1 MRAGA
6 AGEAESENYFP
17 MTEKQQRRFFFPRWT
32 EACRVLK
39 WSEASGRLTIDKEK
53 LNAHGRRAFAA
64 AVQRAGREH
73 RAPTMSDLRH
83 GVIIAAIGRDKDTLK
98 LSNSEQNSILDY
110 MRLCANECDI
120 GADQRR
126 SNPAGYEVAALVA
139 KIKKLG
145 IPFAIIDDVCKR
157 SFAPVYSS
165 PFYEDMPLPSLRA
178 LCGILTEMSLR
189 AAAKRATPLPEP
201 VLAGGDDEGDPV

>member
-1 MRAGA
+1 
-6 AGEAESENYFP
+6 

-32 EACRVLK
+32 EACRALK
-39 WSEASGRLTIDKEK
+39 WSEASGRLQVDEAK
-53 LNAHGRRAFAA
+53 LNDHGRRAFAA

-126 SNPAGYEVAALVA
+126 SNPVGYEINAVVAR
-139 KIKKLG
+139 IKKLNV
-145 IPFAIIDDVCKR
+145 PFALIENTCKKH
-157 SFAPVYSS
+157 FAAVYSS
-165 PFYEDMPLPSLRA
+165 PFWEDMPLPNLRA
-178 LCGILTEMSLR
+178 LVGILTHIQTRRS
-189 AAAKRATPLPEP
+189 EP
-201 VLAGGDDEGDPV
+201 VLADGQPDDGIDRPF